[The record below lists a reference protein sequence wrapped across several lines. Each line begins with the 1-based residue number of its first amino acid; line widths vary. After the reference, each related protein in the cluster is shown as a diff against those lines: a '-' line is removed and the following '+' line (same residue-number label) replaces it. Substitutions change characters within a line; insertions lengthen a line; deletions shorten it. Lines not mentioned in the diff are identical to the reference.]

1 MAGTEI
7 TLTAEALDRM
17 NRVTRTRERVRIAGR
32 IDEVCAQWSAPEYS
46 PLVIALYGLSE
57 ELRTEGL
64 PVKVQTTEQVAQANA
79 LEIARV
85 DAEVAAANAG
95 DDLPEVRHLDD
106 EEMAV
111 GLVRN
116 RIARGITQALAPMKD

>member
-7 TLTAEALDRM
+7 TLTAGALDRL
-17 NRVTRTRERVRIAGR
+17 NRVTRTRERVRIAAK
-32 IDEVCAQWSAPEYS
+32 IDEFAAVWAHS
-46 PLVIALYGLSE
+46 PLDIGRLYALAE

-64 PVKVQTTEQVAQANA
+64 PVKVQTPEEIAQANE
-79 LEIARV
+79 LEVARV
-85 DAEVAAANAG
+85 DAEAAAEAEG
-95 DDLPEVRHLDD
+95 DALPEVRHLDD

-116 RIARGITQALAPMKD
+116 RIARGITQALTPMQD